1 MIVRMVRKSFQQ
13 EKLHWRR

>member
-1 MIVRMVRKSFQQ
+1 MVRKSFQQ